1 MNRIMKLIVIILAAL
16 LIWLSAGCG
25 GGIYRVVDNGD
36 QETVTMMLEKDP
48 NALYAR
54 DKNGY
59 SLLHRAALAGR
70 KQIAELLIA
79 RGAAVDD
86 RALDG
91 NGVTSLHLAADR
103 GHKDIVRLL
112 IEKGADVNA
121 IARGDYFRWTPL
133 GFASMKGHKDM
144 VELLIQMGANVKSGG
159 KSKFNPL
166 LFAVS
171 SGHKDIA
178 EILLDNGAELGVT
191 DGKTQRA
198 WGLLHEAVYKR
209 HKDVAELLIK
219 KGMDINQRDFQGKT
233 PLHAIFYWK
242 KERVDIVRLL
252 LDNGADVNAA
262 ARGGSTP
269 LHVAASC
276 GLIGCAE
283 LLLERG
289 AAVDLT
295 DELGRTPLYMA
306 ERSGGE
312 SMLGLLL
319 SMHTASRKG
328 DLAAVSSL
336 LDKYPQL
343 IHLRDEEGKTPLYH
357 AVENNHVRI
366 AALLIAGGANVNVKS
381 KFRRIELLYGVV
393 AKLLV
398 PRVGRIKMVTD
409 QNTPLTIA
417 VKKGYKEMA
426 RLLEEHGALPD

>member
-1 MNRIMKLIVIILAAL
+1 MNRIIKLIIILLAAL

-25 GGIYRVVDNGD
+25 GGIYRAVDNGNLEAVD
-36 QETVTMMLEKDP
+36 MMLAKDP
-48 NALYAR
+48 NILHSH

-70 KQIAELLIA
+70 KQIAELLIS

-91 NGVTSLHLAADR
+91 NGATSLHLAADQ
-103 GHKDIVRLL
+103 GHKDIVLFL
-112 IEKGADVNA
+112 IEKGADVNR
-121 IARGDYFRWTPL
+121 IARGNYFRWTPL
-133 GFASMKGHKDM
+133 AFASVKGHKD
-144 VELLIQMGANVKSGG
+144 VVQVLIQKGANVKPAG
-159 KSKFNPL
+159 KSRINPL
-166 LFAVS
+166 LFAVYK
-171 SGHKDIA
+171 GHKDIV
-178 EILLDNGAELGVT
+178 ELLLENGAELGLK
-191 DGKTQRA
+191 GRQK
-198 WGLLHEAVYKR
+198 WGLLHEAVYEG
-209 HKDVAELLIK
+209 HKDVAEFLIK
-219 KGMDINQRDFQGKT
+219 KGLDPDQRDYSGKT
-233 PLHAIFYWK
+233 PLHVIIYWK
-242 KERVDIVRLL
+242 RERVDIVRLL
-252 LDNGADVNAA
+252 LDSGADVNAVTD
-262 ARGGSTP
+262 RGSTP
-269 LHVAASC
+269 LHLAAACGFEKCVA
-276 GLIGCAE
+276 

-289 AAVDLT
+289 AAIDSM

-306 ERSGGE
+306 GRSGGK

-343 IHLRDEEGKTPLYH
+343 IHLRDEEGKTPLHH
-357 AVENNHVRI
+357 AVENNHVKI
-366 AALLIAGGANVNVKS
+366 AALLIARGANVNVKS

-426 RLLEEHGALPD
+426 QLLEEHGALPN